1 MKGGDISNESPKR
14 IAVAMEC
21 VVDATPVVE
30 KVLGIIPTSHIEY
43 TYNRANLSKI
53 WHFSSDRG
61 VIMELVGFGYSQK
74 DMDEV
79 LEDLNNL
86 GTNPFTYAKAYER
99 ISDLVNEL
107 PYRPELVGV
116 VDLPQNAL
124 RYGSWYIDIWRVI

>member
-1 MKGGDISNESPKR
+1 MRGGDISNETPKR
-14 IAVAMEC
+14 LAVTLDC
-21 VVDATPVVE
+21 ILDAEPVVE
-30 KVLGIIPTSHIEY
+30 RVLGLIPKAHVEY

-53 WHFSSDRG
+53 WFYSSDKG
-61 VIMELVGFGYSQK
+61 LVVELIGFGYSQK

-99 ISDLVNEL
+99 ISDLVDEL

-116 VDLPQNAL
+116 VDLPQRAL
-124 RYGSWYIDIWRVI
+124 RYGSRYLDIWRVL